1 MEISEL
7 NRMIQ
12 RLQGEIAHVKK
23 QVGTALRAVW
33 LRGLSQARVGG
44 RLCVGVC
51 REWECVS
58 MCVRENKREEN
69 LRNSKLAYVDPKH
82 LECNII

>member
-23 QVGTALRAVW
+23 QVGVTPKAVRLW
-33 LRGLSQARVGG
+33 GSSEARVGG
-44 RLCVGVC
+44 RLCAGECARLRVC
-51 REWECVS
+51 E
-58 MCVRENKREEN
+58 REEK
-69 LRNSKLAYVDPKH
+69 LRNSDLAYVDPNH
-82 LECNII
+82 LECNKI